1 MAAGEPTI
9 SASLGVLNITIP
21 EGYSFTKWYDLR
33 ELGVFDIDDNDIIT
47 WSSLICDKIG
57 GEYPLNS
64 KEIKYKEDPY
74 HNHPKIIIKYPQDN
88 NLWGTSISREIRIKY
103 VNNACEDVFIT
114 FIVNITYPATYT
126 SRITDVKFRENL
138 SGKTIT
144 VDRSHKWPYY
154 AQMGLN
160 LHDDMNSLIQI
171 SYSEGENDF
180 SIGSRVNFYII
191 KDGERI
197 SPQGVNTYGDI
208 VILKGESSSREYDDP
223 RYEGSNTQGLKFNY
237 NNPGGSETVLMEY
250 TDWDGTLYTDEFTLN
265 VVTSNPSLI
274 YVKGVETKTVT
285 YTFTSDADL
294 DNWHTLDEITT
305 LIPEDATASTLD
317 IVTMAF
323 GSPGYECIQKD
334 GSNIKNTGVSFG
346 NRFRFKFTN
355 VPKKSFTT
363 YMTWEVYEFGG
374 GGGQGTIR
382 IKDLRETESE
392 EEVQGTLNSVTAT
405 IDVNPVTQ
413 NIGTIARALYT
424 VTPTGATYTPKSI
437 QWTLLNNTGDFELV
451 GNKKSLQVGV
461 VAKNVGSAKIK
472 CTIDGK
478 SSTIQVTSNENPV
491 ENPNTYTIIRNDRQE
506 INSVSLNDQGVVL
519 GVTDQNDAEQSNVE
533 WFSSDESIAT
543 VTENGVLVPKKAGR
557 VTITAILKSN

>member
-9 SASLGVLNITIP
+9 SASPGVLNITLP
-21 EGYSFTKWYDLR
+21 EGYSFTKWYDPR
-33 ELGVFDIDDNDIIT
+33 ELGVFDIDDNDIIN
-47 WSSLICDKIG
+47 WSYLSCVTIG
-57 GEYPLNS
+57 GEYYLNS
-64 KEIKYKEDPY
+64 KEIKYKEDGIT
-74 HNHPKIIIKYPQDN
+74 NHPKIIIKYPQDN
-88 NLWGTSISREIRIKY
+88 ALWGTTKGIDIKLKY
-103 VNNACEDVFIT
+103 VNNSNKDVFIN
-114 FIVNITYPATYT
+114 FRVNITYPATYT

-144 VDRSHKWPYY
+144 VDRSHRHPYY
-154 AQMGLN
+154 TQMGLS
-160 LHDDMNSLIQI
+160 LSDSMNDLIQI

-180 SIGSRVNFYII
+180 SIGSRVKFYLI
-191 KDGERI
+191 KNGERI

-208 VILKGESSSREYDDP
+208 FVLKGVSSTKETADP
-223 RYEGSNTQGLKFNY
+223 RYDGNVVSMNFNY
-237 NNPGGSETVLMEY
+237 NTQIGSEKVLMEY
-250 TDWDGTLYTDEFTLN
+250 TDWDGTLYTDEFTLE
-265 VVTSNPSLI
+265 VETSDPSLI
-274 YVKGVETKTVT
+274 YVKGVAPKTAA
-285 YTFTSDADL
+285 YTFTSDSDFG
-294 DNWHTLDEITT
+294 DWHTFDEIAT
-305 LIPEDATASTLD
+305 LIPADATASTLD
-317 IVTMAF
+317 EITMAF
-323 GSPGYECIQKD
+323 DSAVNSYVQKD
-334 GSNIKNTGVSFG
+334 VSNIKNTEVSFG

-355 VPKKSFTT
+355 VPKNSFTT

-382 IKDLRETESE
+382 VKDMRETEEE

-405 IDVNPVTQ
+405 IDENPVTQ
-413 NIGTIARALYT
+413 NIGTVARASYT
-424 VTPTGATYTPKSI
+424 VTPAGATYTPKSI

-461 VAKNVGSAKIK
+461 VAKNIGSAKIK

-478 SSTIQVTSNENPV
+478 SSTVRVTSNENPV